1 MTQIIRVNKTKP
13 EPEKLSAAAKMLAS
27 GGTVVFPT
35 ETVYGLGANALDE
48 YAVKKIFT
56 AKGRPSDNPLIVHI
70 YDFTQLDKLASTVPA
85 SFFELAGK
93 FWPGPLTMVV
103 KKSPLVPD
111 LVTAGLDTVGIR
123 MPNHPVALELIK
135 QSGVP
140 VAAPSAN
147 VSGLPSPTK
156 AEHVINDLDGKVD
169 IIIDGGDCLVGLES
183 TVLDIAGD
191 TPVILRPGGIT
202 PEQIEA
208 VLGKVMVDR
217 FVYERFKDQD
227 SNPRSPG
234 IKYRHYSPKAE
245 VILVEGSLTEMA
257 AEINTRSEYL
267 INNKKR
273 VGIMATDQTRHMYAH
288 GTVMSLGDRDRP
300 ETIAGNLFGLLRY
313 FDQMGV
319 DVILAESIDRTGI
332 GIAVMNRMVRAA
344 GYNIVGAGHAEQW

>member
-1 MTQIIRVNKTKP
+1 MTQIIRIDKIKP
-13 EPEKLSAAAKMLAS
+13 ESEKLSTAAKILTN

-56 AKGRPSDNPLIVHI
+56 AKGRPADNPLIVHI
-70 YDFTQLDKLASTVPA
+70 CDTAQIDKLASRVPE

-93 FWPGPLTMVV
+93 FWPGPLTMVM
-103 KKSPLVPD
+103 KKSSLVPD

-123 MPNHPVALELIK
+123 VPDHPAALELIK
-135 QSGVP
+135 QAGVP

-156 AEHVINDLDGKVD
+156 VEHVINDLDGKVD

-183 TVLDIAGD
+183 TVLDITGD

-208 VLGKVMVDR
+208 VLGKVSVDR
-217 FVYERFKDQD
+217 FVYERFKNLD
-227 SNPRSPG
+227 SSPRSPG
-234 IKYRHYSPKAE
+234 VKYRHYSPRAQ

-257 AEINTRSEYL
+257 AEINRRSECF

-273 VGIMATDQTRHMYAH
+273 VGIMATDQTMHMYAH

-313 FDQMGV
+313 FDRLGV

-332 GIAVMNRMVRAA
+332 GIAVMNRMIRAA
-344 GYNIVGAGHAEQW
+344 GYNIVGVGHAE